1 MPIYFGKA
9 VKQLAN
15 LTAPIVLNGLK
26 VTHRVLEQ
34 VGCDLE
40 GSDDLQKGFILCR
53 NIMLNALEKV
63 MTEGEQIEQVNHPA
77 HYNRPGRKEC
87 IEEMIDK
94 FGARDTAKWCEMTAF
109 KYDYRAGEKEG
120 NPEEQD
126 KAKEEWYLNRAEAI
140 RLTYDIDEDSN
151 ADRCVMCG
159 KYVVEGRRVC
169 HRCESAIDDD
179 MK

>member
-1 MPIYFGKA
+1 MPKISERQ
-9 VKQLAN
+9 VRQLAN
-15 LTAPIVLNGLK
+15 LTVPVVVDGLE
-26 VTHRVLEQ
+26 VARRVLER

-53 NIMLNALEKV
+53 NIMINTLDKV
-63 MTEGEQIEQVNHPA
+63 MAEGEQTEQVNHPA

-94 FGARDTAKWCEMTAF
+94 YGPERTADWCEMTAF

-126 KAKEEWYLNRAEAI
+126 KAKEDWYLDKAAEI
-140 RLTYDIDEDSN
+140 RL
-151 ADRCVMCG
+151 
-159 KYVVEGRRVC
+159 KYGLTEAEGRTKGAGERI
-169 HRCESAIDDD
+169 E
-179 MK
+179 KL